1 MTSLDLGRRQG
12 RCLGIFAV
20 AAWLRQD
27 RADRAALLAAARAL
41 RRLGRACRPDE
52 QECRR

>member
-27 RADRAALLAAARAL
+27 RAALLAAARAL
-41 RRLGRACRPDE
+41 GRLGRAYRPDE